1 MPWEVGGVRDIVRVG
16 SEGCRSEGCRSEGC
30 RSEGCRSEDVGVRG
44 TRYAP

>member
-1 MPWEVGGVRDIVRVG
+1 MRDIVRVG

>member
-30 RSEGCRSEDVGVRG
+30 RSEGYGMGGVGVRMWE
-44 TRYAP
+44 